1 MSQENRIASTKEVA
15 AVRAIRKNKLRTA
28 KTRAE
33 TRSKETRPDEIRAL
47 ENVHLYSSH
56 FTMIY
61 FYWYD
66 KL

>member
-33 TRSKETRPDEIRAL
+33 TRSKETRPDEFRAL
-47 ENVHLYSSH
+47 ENVHSYSSH
-56 FTMIY
+56 FYRGTILPV
-61 FYWYD
+61 W
-66 KL
+66 